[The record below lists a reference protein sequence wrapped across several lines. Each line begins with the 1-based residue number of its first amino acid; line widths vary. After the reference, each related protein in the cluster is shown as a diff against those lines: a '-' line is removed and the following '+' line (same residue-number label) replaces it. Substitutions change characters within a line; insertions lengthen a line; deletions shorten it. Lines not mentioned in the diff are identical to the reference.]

1 MRLAHNT
8 PILTI
13 YLLLERFYIMKQL
26 IYLAALAFVV
36 FWVHNRTEEER
47 PIIET
52 EKQCIKEAVGYDE
65 MQECFKLMDKHKAER
80 EKR

>member
-1 MRLAHNT
+1 
-8 PILTI
+8 
-13 YLLLERFYIMKQL
+13 MKQT
-26 IYLAALAFVV
+26 IWLAAFAFII

-52 EKQCIKEAVGYDE
+52 EKQCIKEAVGYDD